1 MAESVKVLPDNIQNI
16 IEVQEWD
23 MRTREGVERFRNLK
37 AKSLPSV
44 ALDGEL
50 VYESIIPMQ
59 EELIAEI
66 EKRYKEKNQDDCTFV
81 APILHDNCN
90 QPATILGPWQD
101 NCTIMAQT
109 CQKMYHTQQ
118 AGLSRIVAQ

>member
-1 MAESVKVLPDNIQNI
+1 MAESVKVLPESIQQI

-23 MRTREGVERFRNLK
+23 MRTREGVERFRELK

-66 EKRYKEKNQDDCTFV
+66 EKRYKGKNQDTWSWNDWIFKEFF
-81 APILHDNCN
+81 P
-90 QPATILGPWQD
+90 
-101 NCTIMAQT
+101 
-109 CQKMYHTQQ
+109 
-118 AGLSRIVAQ
+118 